1 MGMPE
6 GTGWRID
13 ELAQRSGLTVD
24 TIRYY
29 QRERLLPPA
38 ERAGRLKLYGAE
50 HLHRLERIRDLQQ
63 RRFSLAAIRA
73 LLESERP
80 GLVEGVFGLDS
91 STYSFDDLVEKA
103 GIDRTLAGRLREAG
117 FLRDPAEFGR
127 DAYDRADLDA
137 LEAIAE
143 LSRVGIRDDVIVEI
157 TAVYAAGIEG
167 IQEQILDVFAGK
179 RGPEWEPEELAAFQ
193 TRSAAT
199 AGAVL
204 PLVTRMVGYVHY
216 RTLQRMTLGAIE
228 AAAEAPEE

>member
-1 MGMPE
+1 MAD

-13 ELAQRSGLTVD
+13 ELAQRAGLTVD

-38 ERAGRLKLYGAE
+38 ERAGRLKLYDTE
-50 HLHRLERIRDLQQ
+50 HLRRLERIRELQH

-80 GLVEGVFGLDS
+80 GLVEGIFGLDS
-91 STYSFDDLVEKA
+91 PTYSFDDLVEKT

-127 DAYDRADLDA
+127 DAYDGSDLDA
-137 LEAIAE
+137 LEAVAE
-143 LSRVGIRDDVIVEI
+143 LARIGLRDDVLVEM
-157 TAVYAAGIEG
+157 TAVYAAGIQQ
-167 IQEQILDVFAGK
+167 IQSQILEVFAGT
-179 RGPEWEPEELAAFQ
+179 RGPEWEPDELADFQ
-193 TRSAAT
+193 ARSAEL
-199 AGAVL
+199 AGELL
-204 PLVTRMVGYVHY
+204 PLVNRMVGYVHY

-228 AAAEAPEE
+228 AAAEAAEEE